1 LLTFSF
7 NKGHIHDGGTK
18 LVVKVDGK
26 LVCDSKAGYGENSR
40 YVSGGMA
47 MGGASSGAPK
57 GKGADAGGHGHG
69 GAGKPHISSM
79 VLCWKGKDELK
90 IPEIKSGQSWTVE
103 AQYDYK
109 QFAGATHPNG
119 QQENVMGIAVVWI
132 KKAKGT

>member
-1 LLTFSF
+1 
-7 NKGHIHDGGTK
+7 
-18 LVVKVDGK
+18 
-26 LVCDSKAGYGENSR
+26 
-40 YVSGGMA
+40 